1 MNERNDTIQNIWL
14 KNEYKNVDD
23 TAENLESK
31 LNELRP
37 EDQEEKHID
46 TLEHSG
52 IKYQKLWKMADPS
65 IYVRNVDLEIS
76 KETK

>member
-1 MNERNDTIQNIWL
+1 MKEMILSKIYGLKMNIKTLMILRKIW
-14 KNEYKNVDD
+14 K
-23 TAENLESK
+23 
-31 LNELRP
+31 NELRP